1 MNNYHNVLLWAIFSL
16 LLFGT
21 NGVANSSESGDE
33 KRVSLTYLNYPPFCD
48 ETLSNEGP
56 ISEIITEAFKH
67 EGYSVQLEQLPW
79 ARALK
84 WTKQGKYDGIFTA
97 WYRKSREEFFL
108 YSDPLPKNELVL
120 FKRKDSK
127 INFQHYSELKPYTI
141 GVVRGYVNPSEIIDA
156 GLTLETVNTDKQNL
170 QKLIQSR
177 LDMSLTDRSVGRFI
191 LTTQLGVNADKVDW
205 LEPPVKTELQYLM
218 FSKASVDH
226 KAKHKS
232 FNRGLQAI
240 KDSGLYQKILDKHQ
254 L

>member
-1 MNNYHNVLLWAIFSL
+1 MNNRNVLLGVIFSL
-16 LLFGT
+16 LLSGASIGV
-21 NGVANSSESGDE
+21 NGSEFDDD
-33 KRVSLTYLNYPPFCD
+33 KHVSLTYLSYPPFYD
-48 ETLSNEGP
+48 EALLNKGP

-97 WYRKSREEFFL
+97 WHRKEREEFFL
-108 YSDPLPKNELVL
+108 YSDPLPENALVL
-120 FKRKDSK
+120 FKRKDST
-127 INFQHYSELKPYTI
+127 ISFQHYSELKPYTI
-141 GVVRGYVNPSEIIDA
+141 GIVRGYVNPVEITDA
-156 GLTLETVNTDKQNL
+156 GLKLEVVNTDKQNL
-170 QKLIQSR
+170 QKIIQSH
-177 LDMSLTDRSVGRFI
+177 LDMCLTDRSVGRYI
-191 LTTQLGVNADKVDW
+191 LATQLGVDADKVDW

-218 FSKASVDH
+218 FSKAAVDY

-240 KDSGLYQKILDKHQ
+240 KDSGLYQEILDKHQ